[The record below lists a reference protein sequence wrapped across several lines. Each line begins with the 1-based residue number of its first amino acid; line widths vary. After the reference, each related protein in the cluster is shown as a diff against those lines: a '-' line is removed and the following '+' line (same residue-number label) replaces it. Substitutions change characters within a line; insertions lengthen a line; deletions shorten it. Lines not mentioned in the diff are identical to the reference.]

1 MKYTVEDT
9 FNKRTVSNHRT
20 LLAAVKA
27 ERKFL
32 KAVKRSNGKNS
43 YIPTRILVDG
53 VRVDDEA
60 LTRCRVDVDRNSVR
74 AELNWAL

>member
-20 LLAAVKA
+20 LLAAVRA

-32 KAVKRSNGKNS
+32 KAVKRANGANS

-60 LTRCRVDVDRNSVR
+60 LTDARIQADSSNS
-74 AELNWAL
+74 

>member
-20 LLAAVKA
+20 LLAAVQA

-32 KAVKRSNGKNS
+32 KTVKRANGKHS
-43 YIPTRILVDG
+43 YIPTQILVDG
-53 VRVDDEA
+53 ARVDDEA
-60 LTRCRVDVDRNSVR
+60 LTEARIQADRWN
-74 AELNWAL
+74 